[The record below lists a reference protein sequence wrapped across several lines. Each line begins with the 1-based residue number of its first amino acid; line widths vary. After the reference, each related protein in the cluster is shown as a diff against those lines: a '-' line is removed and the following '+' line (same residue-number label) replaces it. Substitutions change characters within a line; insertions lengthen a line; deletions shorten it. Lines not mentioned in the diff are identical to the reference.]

1 MFNVENNYI
10 SDTNKDVAKI
20 PTYLNF
26 AADQIENT
34 KEQNIAAVNGDTQKK
49 MMEKYAG
56 VSSLW

>member
-26 AADQIENT
+26 EVNLRSLT
-34 KEQNIAAVNGDTQKK
+34 K
-49 MMEKYAG
+49 
-56 VSSLW
+56 

>member
-26 AADQIENT
+26 E
-34 KEQNIAAVNGDTQKK
+34 VNEITG
-49 MMEKYAG
+49 E
-56 VSSLW
+56 